1 MRQQWTGLVV
11 ALAALGCSGEASVV
25 SASVAGVGGAVS
37 VQLPSS
43 GSAGVSPTGGSAG
56 VPLVAPGGAGGE
68 AVDRELDAGAS
79 GAAAAAGESGGA
91 GAPGDAGTPFLA
103 GSGGQS
109 GAGTGG
115 AHDGGAGQTGGS
127 GKGGAGVGGANG
139 GGGGETEPEAG
150 AAGTAGAESCEC
162 TEGPCC
168 DGCRFV
174 PWEWP
179 AEAHACL
186 VTSELAL
193 ETFPDAVFEPF
204 QTWCTSGVNSQCPG
218 YPTRIMRE
226 YRTQY
231 CSGTSAACDGYVTDV
246 VRSVSSS
253 CNGFVCVGSGGPSAA
268 LPARS
273 SAECVPC
280 PDDGTAGAAS

>member
-1 MRQQWTGLVV
+1 
-11 ALAALGCSGEASVV
+11 
-25 SASVAGVGGAVS
+25 
-37 VQLPSS
+37 
-43 GSAGVSPTGGSAG
+43 
-56 VPLVAPGGAGGE
+56 VAPGGAGGE
-68 AVDRELDAGAS
+68 AGVRELDAGAS
-79 GAAAAAGESGGA
+79 GAAVAAGESGGA
-91 GAPGDAGTPFLA
+91 GTPGSSGTPSLA

-115 AHDGGAGQTGGS
+115 ALIGGAGQTGGS
-127 GKGGAGVGGANG
+127 GKGGVGGANG
-139 GGGGETEPEAG
+139 GGGGEPAPEAG
-150 AAGTAGAESCEC
+150 AAGAAGSESCEC

-168 DGCRFV
+168 DGCHFV

-193 ETFPDAVFEPF
+193 ETFPNAVFEPF
-204 QTWCTSGVNSQCPG
+204 QTWCSGGVNGQCPG
-218 YPTRIMRE
+218 HPAAIMRE

-231 CSGTSAACDGYVTDV
+231 CSGTSAECDGYVTDV

-280 PDDGTAGAAS
+280 PDDGAAGAAS